1 MESSAG
7 PLAGILSAIKT
18 RQLPRWQELPD
29 LELYMDQVL
38 SLTERYLGMDT
49 EHAGRGLTASMVNNY
64 VKLGVMPSPVKK
76 RYTRKHLAYLIMI
89 CALKE
94 ILPMAEI
101 RALLERTTADTPIE
115 EVYDRFRA
123 LYEQTGREAAD
134 ACRQA
139 GGEEESEIV
148 FRTALRARAEQTIAR
163 ALADASREAGRDK

>member
-1 MESSAG
+1 MENSAG

-64 VKLGVMPSPVKK
+64 VKLGVMPAPVKK

-101 RALLERTTADTPIE
+101 RALLERTTADPPIE
-115 EVYDRFRA
+115 ERQGGTDHRPR
-123 LYEQTGREAAD
+123 
-134 ACRQA
+134 ACRCVP
-139 GGEEESEIV
+139 G
-148 FRTALRARAEQTIAR
+148 
-163 ALADASREAGRDK
+163 SRERQVRRKRDSPE